1 MMINLMRMMYEDD
14 DHSVDED
21 NDNNHNNDD
30 HDYDDHDEDGYLAR
44 YSLRVHTFARK
55 DL

>member
-1 MMINLMRMMYEDD
+1 MNMIDD
-14 DHSVDED
+14 DEGGD
-21 NDNNHNNDD
+21 
-30 HDYDDHDEDGYLAR
+30 DGYLAR